1 LRDKTIEQPGDF
13 VLPRHRARDC
23 IAIVLAVGF
32 CAVFGGCQNV
42 AGVLEDK
49 NEGGFFSK
57 PMDVF
62 AKPDWARPVAAEKAG
77 RDLDAGG
84 PAGPDDLV
92 GADGTC
98 SAAAAQAQAQPV
110 AAVPQP
116 VVSAPPAASASV
128 APPPDRLVPAE
139 AAPAPVMGGIAL
151 GMTECQAVQ
160 RAGMPG
166 NVAIGA
172 GNRGERQVV
181 LTYLSGPWPGIYHFN
196 EGRLK
201 EIDRAPTPPEPPK
214 APSKKKKPTTKKT
227 GTAKTSQRGTE
238 VVQ

>member
-1 LRDKTIEQPGDF
+1 MIDQLGDL

-23 IAIVLAVGF
+23 FVLILGVGL
-32 CAVFGGCQNV
+32 CAVLGGCNNA

-57 PMDVF
+57 PMDIF
-62 AKPDWARPVAAEKAG
+62 AKPDWARPVVEKAG

-84 PAGPDDLV
+84 PTGPDDLV

-98 SAAAAQAQAQPV
+98 SAAAAQAQVQPV
-110 AAVPQP
+110 AVESQP
-116 VVSAPPAASASV
+116 AAPAPPAANASA

-139 AAPAPVMGGIAL
+139 AAPPPVLGGIAL

-166 NVAIGA
+166 NVAISA
-172 GNRGERQVV
+172 GDRGERRVE

-196 EGRLK
+196 DGRLK

-214 APSKKKKPTTKKT
+214 ATSKKKKPTTTKKPAN
-227 GTAKTSQRGTE
+227 AKTSQRGVE
-238 VVQ
+238 VMQ